1 VSFWQADACNL
12 RSTFA
17 NYDLVFAANL
27 LDRLYAPMQFL
38 RQLNATVKPNGL
50 LVLSS
55 PYTWLEEFTPREQW
69 LGGRYIDGKPL
80 TSVEALQAA
89 LEGWTLLARMDL
101 QFVIR
106 ETARKYQHS
115 ISDYTIWR
123 RMT

>member
-1 VSFWQADACNL
+1 
-12 RSTFA
+12 
-17 NYDLVFAANL
+17 
-27 LDRLYAPMQFL
+27 
-38 RQLNATVKPNGL
+38 
-50 LVLSS
+50 
-55 PYTWLEEFTPREQW
+55 LEEFTPREQW